1 MLVAVSPSLER
12 AQGACELVLSGR
24 TGTTRPAHLYQ
35 HDPCRILFP
44 RVDPGELTTAIVANT
59 AGGLAGGD
67 RLRVDIALEDGARA
81 VATGQSAEKV
91 YRSLGP
97 TTQLT
102 VRLAVAD
109 DGWLEYLPQ
118 ETILFDGAR
127 FERTTEIAVDRGA
140 RLLAGDIVVHGR
152 TARGERFDHGLLHDR
167 WAVRVDGRLVWADA
181 LRLADDIPAVRNHPA
196 GFGGAIAHA
205 TLLYVAPDAAE
216 RLAFLRALIEESG
229 IRGGEESGIRGGAT
243 CIGPVLI
250 ARLLAGETAPLRRA
264 VARLW
269 SALRAEVAGLPA
281 VVPRVWQV

>member
-1 MLVAVSPSLER
+1 MLVAVTPSLER
-12 AQGACELVLSGR
+12 AHGACELTLSGR
-24 TGTTRPAHLYQ
+24 TGTTRLAHLYQ

-59 AGGLAGGD
+59 SGGLAGGD
-67 RLRVDIALEDGARA
+67 RLCIDIKVEDGGRA
-81 VATGQSAEKV
+81 VVTGQSAEKV

-97 TTQLT
+97 VTELT
-102 VRLAVAD
+102 VRLAVAVG
-109 DGWLEYLPQ
+109 GWLEYLPQ

-127 FERTTEIAVDRGA
+127 LARTTEIAVDGHA
-140 RLLAGDIVVHGR
+140 RFMAGDIVVQGR

-181 LRLADDIPAVRNHPA
+181 LRLADDIPALRSHKA

-216 RLAFLRALIEESG
+216 RLAFLRDLIEESG
-229 IRGGEESGIRGGAT
+229 VKGGAT
-243 CIGPVLI
+243 CVGPVLI
-250 ARLLAGETAPLRRA
+250 ARLLAEKAPPLRHT
-264 VARLW
+264 VAQLW
-269 SALRAEVAGLPA
+269 SALRAEAAGLPG